1 MGSDNPFY
9 HRTLR
14 LLAGKRRN
22 WDTLD
27 AVRDIAGLIGATP
40 SQVALSWLTNR
51 PAVTAP
57 IIAASNLAQLEET
70 SPAPTSSSTRLP
82 PSASTTSA
90 PPTPERLPLRAL
102 RREAARP
109 LHRLQRASDQR
120 ADLGKVTQDWTGRT
134 DERDEL
140 WSAPSSPGLCRGDV
154 DVPHTSFLIWPRDS
168 TIHTSLDLFHLS
180 RTIT

>member
-14 LLAGKRRN
+14 LLAGKQQN

-90 PPTPERLPLRAL
+90 PQPPKTTPTGPSARSS
-102 RREAARP
+102 AAATSTP
-109 LHRLQRASDQR
+109 AS
-120 ADLGKVTQDWTGRT
+120 K
-134 DERDEL
+134 
-140 WSAPSSPGLCRGDV
+140 
-154 DVPHTSFLIWPRDS
+154 
-168 TIHTSLDLFHLS
+168 
-180 RTIT
+180 